1 LTPSKSHF
9 VIYPK
14 EGDLGLPVLVKA
26 ENYVFLD
33 EKIIKIAIFEFH
45 PIFSFDFHPF
55 DPTGKIIEEKSL
67 IFGRTQGK
75 FYRGGIKIKEIYSKI
90 YLVKVL

>member
-1 LTPSKSHF
+1 MTPSKSHF

-26 ENYVFLD
+26 ENYAFLD
-33 EKIIKIAIFEFH
+33 EKNIKIGIFEFH
-45 PIFSFDFHPF
+45 PTFFFDFHPF
-55 DPTGKIIEEKSL
+55 DQTGKIIEEKSL

-75 FYRGGIKIKEIYSKI
+75 FSREGMKIKEIYSKR
-90 YLVKVL
+90 